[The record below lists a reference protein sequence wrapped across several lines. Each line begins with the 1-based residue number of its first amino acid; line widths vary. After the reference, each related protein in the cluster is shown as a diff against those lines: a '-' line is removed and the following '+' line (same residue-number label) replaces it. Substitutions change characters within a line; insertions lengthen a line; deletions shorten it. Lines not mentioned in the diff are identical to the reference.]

1 MRVLIVGGGRTGS
14 ELARLLLQ
22 EGQEVTVVEQ
32 REDVIAR
39 LHKEIPQARI
49 IKGDGCEP
57 SVLEQAAIRKAEVVA
72 AVTGHDEDNLV
83 VCLLARQEFRV
94 RRTLGRV
101 NNPKNEWLF
110 TRDMGVD
117 VAVSQAHIMASLMR
131 EEMATL
137 AMAVLLR
144 LHEGDTMLVEDIVS
158 PTSQAAGRPIR
169 DLPLPDNAVLVAII
183 REDKVVIPRGAIVLQ
198 AGDRVLAMTKSE
210 DRARLAAVLS

>member
-22 EGQEVTVVEQ
+22 EGHEVTVLEQ
-32 REDVIAR
+32 REEIVAR
-39 LHKEIPQARI
+39 LKKEVPQASI
-49 IKGDGCEP
+49 VVGDGCEP
-57 SVLEQAAIRKAEVVA
+57 TVLEQAGVRRADVVA

-83 VCLLARQEFRV
+83 VCSLARQEFRV

-101 NNPKNEWLF
+101 NNPRNEWLF

-117 VAVSQAHIMASLMR
+117 VSVSQAHIMASLMR

-144 LHEGDTMLVEDIVS
+144 LHKGDTVLVEDILA
-158 PTSQAAGRPIR
+158 PNSQAVGRPIR
-169 DLPLPDNAVLVAII
+169 DLVLPEDAILVAIMRGEEI
-183 REDKVVIPRGAIVLQ
+183 VIPRGNVVLR
-198 AGDRVLAMTKSE
+198 AGDHLLALIKSAE
-210 DRARLAAVLS
+210 REKLAAALK

>member
-22 EGQEVTVVEQ
+22 EGHEVTVLEQ
-32 REDVIAR
+32 REEIVAR
-39 LHKEIPQARI
+39 LKKEVPQASI
-49 IKGDGCEP
+49 VVGDGCEP
-57 SVLEQAAIRKAEVVA
+57 TVLEQAGVRKADVVA

-83 VCLLARQEFRV
+83 VCSLARQEFRV

-101 NNPKNEWLF
+101 NNPRNEWLF

-117 VAVSQAHIMASLMR
+117 VSVSQAHIMASLMR

-144 LHEGDTMLVEDIVS
+144 LHKGDTVLVEDILA
-158 PTSQAAGRPIR
+158 PNSQAVGRPIR
-169 DLPLPDNAVLVAII
+169 DLVLPEAAILVAIMRGEEI
-183 REDKVVIPRGAIVLQ
+183 VIPRGNVVLR
-198 AGDRVLAMTKSE
+198 AGDHLLALIKSAE
-210 DRARLAAVLS
+210 REKLAAALK

>member
-14 ELARLLLQ
+14 ELASLLLK
-22 EGQEVTVVEQ
+22 EGHEATIVEQ
-32 REDVIAR
+32 RSDVVAR
-39 LHKEIPQARI
+39 LQKEVPHARI
-49 IKGDGCEP
+49 VEGDGCEP
-57 SVLEQAAIRKAEVVA
+57 SVLEHAGVRKVDVVA

-83 VCLLARQEFRV
+83 TCSLARQEYRV

-117 VAVSQAHIMASLMR
+117 VRVSQAHIMASLMR

-144 LHEGDTMLVEDIVS
+144 LHEGDTVLVEDILAPNS
-158 PTSQAAGRPIR
+158 GAAGRPIR
-169 DLPLPDNAVLVAII
+169 ELTLPADAILVAVI
-183 REDKVVIPRGAIVLQ
+183 RDDKIVIPRGNVTLH
-198 AGDRVLAMTKSE
+198 AGDHVLALCKLAE
-210 DRARLAAVLS
+210 RAKLAAALK

>member
-32 REDVIAR
+32 RAEVVAR
-39 LHKEIPQARI
+39 LQKEVPEARI
-49 IKGDGCEP
+49 VVGDGCEP
-57 SVLEQAAIRKAEVVA
+57 YILEQAGVRKADAVA

-83 VCLLARQEFRV
+83 TCSLARQEFRV
-94 RRTLGRV
+94 RRTLARV

-117 VAVSQAHIMASLMR
+117 VHVSQAHIMASLMR

-137 AMAVLLR
+137 SMAVLLR
-144 LHEGDTMLVEDIVS
+144 LHKGDTVLVEDILAPNS
-158 PTSQAAGRPIR
+158 AAAGRPIR
-169 DLPLPDNAVLVAII
+169 DLALPEDAVLVAII
-183 REDKVVIPRGAIVLQ
+183 RGDEIVIPRGNVVLQ
-198 AGDRVLAMTKSE
+198 AGDHVLAMIKSAE
-210 DRARLAAVLS
+210 REQLAAAFK